1 MTMESDGITTELV
14 KECVDVYDCG
24 IKIWEKKDNGET

>member
-1 MTMESDGITTELV
+1 MKSEGVTAELLY
-14 KECVDVYDCG
+14 EEDVYDCG